1 VNAGQ
6 WTPKTSLESKKT
18 MLALTLSILAQVDPR
33 PVWVPLL
40 TFPEPAYTVSVLTL
54 ESVTIRS
61 GTYEVSAD
69 LAEREFFS
77 LDMEVKGCLY

>member
-1 VNAGQ
+1 
-6 WTPKTSLESKKT
+6 
-18 MLALTLSILAQVDPR
+18 MLALTLSILAQVEPR
-33 PVWVPLL
+33 PVWVPGL
-40 TFPEPAYTVSVLTL
+40 TFPEPAYAISVWSH
-54 ESVTIRS
+54 ESVAIRS